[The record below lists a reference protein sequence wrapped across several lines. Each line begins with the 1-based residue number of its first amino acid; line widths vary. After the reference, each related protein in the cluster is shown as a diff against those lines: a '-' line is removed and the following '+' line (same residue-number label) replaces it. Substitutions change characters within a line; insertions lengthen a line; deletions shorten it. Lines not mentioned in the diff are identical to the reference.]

1 MRGDRDEEFTAFVA
15 ASAHRLRRTAF
26 LLSGDWHRADDA
38 VQSALIKLYLNWDR
52 VRARKSMEGFVRTT
66 IVRGMIDES
75 RRPWRRELASAHL
88 PDAPEVEQAN
98 PADGLLV
105 RQMLAQVP
113 PRQRAVLVLRFFE
126 DCSVAET
133 AKVIGCSEGTV
144 KSQTAHGLAR
154 LRELLGQPDRDEE
167 TDREDG
173 TDDRRDSVAAK
184 CVR

>member
-1 MRGDRDEEFTAFVA
+1 MLPTAEKSGLTRSGDRATSEDLRSVYKDDGLEERMRGDRDEEFTAFVA

-38 VQSALIKLYLNWDR
+38 VQSALIKLYLSWDR

-66 IVRGMIDES
+66 IVRGLIDES

-105 RQMLAQVP
+105 RQMWRACHRGSGP
-113 PRQRAVLVLRFFE
+113 CWFCGSSRTAAWPRPQR
-126 DCSVAET
+126 
-133 AKVIGCSEGTV
+133 
-144 KSQTAHGLAR
+144 
-154 LRELLGQPDRDEE
+154 
-167 TDREDG
+167 
-173 TDDRRDSVAAK
+173 
-184 CVR
+184 